1 MGGETAMKYAMR
13 SALVLLVLASPHAAS
28 SQTADEII
36 DKSIAAM
43 GGRAAFDKIKT
54 RVLSGTITLSTPG
67 GDLPGTIEIQ
77 NARPNK
83 TRTLIKADLTQ
94 FGAGMLEIDQRFD
107 GQNGY
112 QLNTLQGNREVTG
125 NQLDNMRNAA
135 FPHPFLSYKESGF
148 TATLEGK
155 EKIGTGEAY
164 VVVLQPKAGSTVRH
178 CIDAET
184 LLPIRFVLSVNV
196 PELNA
201 DVEQTTD
208 LSAYK
213 DVDGVKLAFKLISS
227 SSVQSFTVDVSKVEH
242 NVPVDD
248 KVFVKP

>member
-1 MGGETAMKYAMR
+1 MKYAMR
-13 SALVLLVLASPHAAS
+13 SALVLMVLASPHVAL

-36 DKSIAAM
+36 EKSIAAM

-54 RVLSGTITLSTPG
+54 RVMSGTITLNTPG

-112 QLNTLQGNREVTG
+112 QLNTLQGNREITG

-148 TATLEGK
+148 TAKLQGK

-164 VVVLQPKAGSTVRH
+164 VLVMAPKTGSTIRQYV
-178 CIDAET
+178 DAET
-184 LLPIRFVLSVNV
+184 LLPVRFVVTVNV

-201 DVEQTTD
+201 DIEQTTEF
-208 LSAYK
+208 SAYR
-213 DVDGVKLAFKLISS
+213 DVDGVKLPFKLASS
-227 SSVQSFTVDVSKVEH
+227 SSAQNFTVDVTTVEH
-242 NVPVDD
+242 NVAVDD

>member
-1 MGGETAMKYAMR
+1 MKYAMR
-13 SALVLLVLASPHAAS
+13 SALVLLVLASPQVAL
-28 SQTADEII
+28 SQTADEVIE
-36 DKSIAAM
+36 KSIAAM

-54 RVLSGTITLSTPG
+54 RVMAGTITLDTPG

-112 QLNTLQGNREVTG
+112 LLNTLQGNREITG
-125 NQLDNMRNAA
+125 NQLENMRNAA

-148 TATLEGK
+148 TAKLQGK

-164 VVVLQPKAGSTVRH
+164 VVVMEPKTGSTIRQF
-178 CIDAET
+178 IDAET
-184 LLPIRFVLSVNV
+184 LLPVRFVVRVNV

-201 DVEQTTD
+201 DIEQTTD
-208 LSAYK
+208 LAAYR
-213 DVDGVKLAFKLISS
+213 DVDGVKLAFKLTSS
-227 SSVQSFTVDVSKVEH
+227 SSAQSFTVDVAKVEH

>member
-1 MGGETAMKYAMR
+1 MKYAMR
-13 SALVLLVLASPHAAS
+13 SALVLLVLASPEIAS
-28 SQTADEII
+28 SQTADELIE
-36 DKSIAAM
+36 KSIAAM

-54 RVLSGTITLSTPG
+54 RVMTGAITLNTPG

-83 TRTLIKADLTQ
+83 TRTLIKADLSQ

-112 QLNTLQGNREVTG
+112 VLNVMQGNREITG
-125 NQLDNMRNAA
+125 NQLENMRNTG
-135 FPHPFLSYKESGF
+135 FPHPFLSYKELGF
-148 TATLEGK
+148 TAKLQGK

-164 VVVLQPKAGSTVRH
+164 VVVMEPKTGSTVRQF
-178 CIDAET
+178 IDAET
-184 LLPIRFVLSVNV
+184 LLPVRSVVRVNV

-201 DVEQTTD
+201 DIEQTTD
-208 LSAYK
+208 LSAYR
-213 DVDGVKLAFKLISS
+213 DVDGVKLAFKLTSS
-227 SSVQSFTVDVSKVEH
+227 SSAQSFTVDLTKVEH
-242 NVPVDD
+242 NVAVDD